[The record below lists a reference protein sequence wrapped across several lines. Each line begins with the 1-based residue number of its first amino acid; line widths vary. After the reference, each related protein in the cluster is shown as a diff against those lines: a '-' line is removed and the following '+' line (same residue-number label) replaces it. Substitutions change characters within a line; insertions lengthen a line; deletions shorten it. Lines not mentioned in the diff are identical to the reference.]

1 MPAAST
7 SRSSITRSRA
17 PRCWPLA
24 RLCPWR
30 KKRTIAVTAV
40 DRVMFAVDYPFSRN
54 EEGRTFLDGLP
65 VSAADK
71 DKIAHSN
78 AERLLGLS
86 RI

>member
-1 MPAAST
+1 
-7 SRSSITRSRA
+7 
-17 PRCWPLA
+17 
-24 RLCPWR
+24 
-30 KKRTIAVTAV
+30 
-40 DRVMFAVDYPFSRN
+40 MFAVDYPFSRN